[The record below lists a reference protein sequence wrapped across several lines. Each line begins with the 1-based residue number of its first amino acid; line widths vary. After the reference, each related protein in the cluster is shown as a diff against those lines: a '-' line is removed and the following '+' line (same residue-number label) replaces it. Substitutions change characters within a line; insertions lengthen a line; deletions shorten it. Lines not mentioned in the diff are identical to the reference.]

1 MSRPFPQEAYAARI
15 AFMVELAEHLHA
27 YGTTAPRL
35 EASLEMAA
43 QKLELECEPWTNPT
57 GMVLSF
63 SDPMRPPGDSD
74 TTRVIRVPPGDNDLG
89 RLCDVDRIVEDVIAG
104 RIGLAEGHAALRA
117 LDRPL
122 TRRQNLMQVLGF
134 GLVAAGI
141 GGLLRLPWL
150 DIATTSMIGLVI
162 GLLQVL
168 ARTRPRLREAGD
180 AVSAM
185 VAASIAIL
193 VAAYVAPINL
203 NTVIISALIVLMPG
217 LALTNAVNE
226 LTSQHLISGTARFAG
241 AVATMIMLT
250 VGTMVAMAAA
260 GMVGIEPQ
268 VRAWRPQ
275 PEWVEWCALAVAAFA
290 FGTESIPQVRP
301 PDLFT
306 QADGVISASVKL
318 RGDTA
323 EVTNTRKR
331 DIDQAIQQRPHLL
344 TAQGDLNADGAAL
357 TQLECGDALLRPGN
371 HRLLAG
377 NGTQVFDCEI
387 ECTGVFIGFPH
398 PDIHDDLVNPWN
410 LHDVVILEF
419 VHHCRDDVFPVA
431 RL

>member
-35 EASLEMAA
+35 EASLEMVA
-43 QKLELECEPWTNPT
+43 QKLGLECEPWTNPT

-74 TTRVIRVPPGDNDLG
+74 ATRVIRMPPGDNDLG
-89 RLCDVDRIVEDVIAG
+89 RLCDVDLIVEGVVAG
-104 RIGLAEGHAALRA
+104 RMGLAEGHAALRA

-122 TRRQNLMQVLGF
+122 TRSQNLMQVLGF
-134 GLVAAGI
+134 GMVAAGI

-150 DIATTSMIGLVI
+150 DIATASTIGLVI
-162 GLLQVL
+162 GLLQV
-168 ARTRPRLREAGD
+168 ASRTRPRLREAGD

-185 VAASIAIL
+185 VAASIAVL
-193 VAAYVAPINL
+193 VAAYVAPLNL

-226 LTSQHLISGTARFAG
+226 LTSQHLMSGTARFAG

-275 PEWVEWCALAVAAFA
+275 PDWVEWCALALAAFA
-290 FGTESIPQVRP
+290 FAV
-301 PDLFT
+301 LFRAKARDYPLVAAAAAT
-306 QADGVISASVKL
+306 GYLVSRLAGQAWGAELGIFLSALVI
-318 RGDTA
+318 TA
-323 EVTNTRKR
+323 
-331 DIDQAIQQRPHLL
+331 
-344 TAQGDLNADGAAL
+344 
-357 TQLECGDALLRPGN
+357 
-371 HRLLAG
+371 AG
-377 NGTQVFDCEI
+377 NGYARWAWRPGAVVRVPGIILMVPGSSSVRTLITSVQQQDLSAGQVAAMAVVNI
-387 ECTGVFIGFPH
+387 LLA
-398 PDIHDDLVNPWN
+398 LVAGLIFGN
-410 LHDVVILEF
+410 LLL
-419 VHHCRDDVFPVA
+419 PA
-431 RL
+431 RRSL

>member
-290 FGTESIPQVRP
+290 FAVLFRAKARDYPLVAAAAGTGYLVSR
-301 PDLFT
+301 LGG
-306 QADGVISASVKL
+306 QAWGAELGIFLSALVI
-318 RGDTA
+318 TA
-323 EVTNTRKR
+323 
-331 DIDQAIQQRPHLL
+331 
-344 TAQGDLNADGAAL
+344 
-357 TQLECGDALLRPGN
+357 
-371 HRLLAG
+371 AG
-377 NGTQVFDCEI
+377 NGYARWAWRPGAVVRVPGIILMVPGSSSVRTLITSVQQQDLSAGQVAAMAVVNI
-387 ECTGVFIGFPH
+387 LLA
-398 PDIHDDLVNPWN
+398 LVAGLIFGN
-410 LHDVVILEF
+410 LLL
-419 VHHCRDDVFPVA
+419 PA
-431 RL
+431 RRTL